1 MKKKLLSLLV
11 ALVMTLGLS
20 GTALAAQE
28 YGLVYDATE
37 LLDGNYLST
46 LNSQRFEP
54 ITKEYGVELRLDV
67 VRDLE
72 GDTIDEYAELFYDQY
87 EYGAGSGHDGILMM
101 VYLTEENSSLTYH
114 DYTFYAEGKGRDLLD
129 LYERELR
136 AAMESV
142 LFNDTAWA
150 GDLTQ
155 DQAVFEAGM
164 DIYLGLLEPRLA
176 GGDTPVVVAPAEPSE
191 TPAETPT
198 ETAPAEPVEV
208 GQMVYDDAGVLTQ
221 EEIAA
226 LEASCAETAQT
237 YSCGV
242 YVYTVDNY
250 TDYSSETDAYEV
262 AKDIYQA
269 NNFGVGEEQAG
280 VMLLLNIS
288 ERDYALIAYG
298 DTAHYA
304 FTDYGKD
311 VMSENFVEYFG
322 NDDWYGGFECFA
334 SDAAEFLELAAQGTP
349 VDVGAE
355 EPVSWFSCIVGGVAI
370 GMIISAVVVF
380 IKKKGMNTAVE
391 QKEADVYVVDGG
403 LSLRYST
410 NTFIHTTVSVR
421 DLSEDKDRGG
431 TTIDS
436 EGFSGKSGKF

>member
-11 ALVMTLGLS
+11 ALTLAVGLS
-20 GTALAAQE
+20 GNALAFQE
-28 YGLVYDATE
+28 YGLVYDATDM
-37 LLDGNYLST
+37 LDGNYLSS
-46 LNSQRFEP
+46 LNQDHFQP
-54 ITKEYGVELRLDV
+54 MTDTYGVEIRLDV

-72 GDTIDEYAELFYDQY
+72 GDTIEEYAELFYNQY
-87 EYGAGSGHDGILMM
+87 EYGVGADHDGILLM
-101 VYLTEENSSLTYH
+101 VYLTDDGSGLCNP
-114 DYTFYAEGKGRDLLD
+114 DFTFYANGKGADF
-129 LYERELR
+129 
-136 AAMESV
+136 MENYGNEIYAIFESSY
-142 LFNDTAWA
+142 FNDAIWG

-155 DQAVFEAGM
+155 DNAIFQEAMTVYCGW
-164 DIYLGLLEPRLA
+164 LEPRLA
-176 GGDTPVVVAPAEPSE
+176 GSETPALVEPAE
-191 TPAETPT
+191 PAETPT
-198 ETAPAEPVEV
+198 ETAPVEV
-208 GQMVYDDAGVLTQ
+208 APAELGTMVFDDAGVLTQ

-311 VMSENFVEYFG
+311 LMSENFVEYFG

-391 QKEADVYVVDGG
+391 QTEANVYVTKGG
-403 LSLRYST
+403 LHLTRNT
-410 NTFIHTTVSVR
+410 NQFMYTDRAVR
-421 DLSEDKDRGG
+421 TIRDDNDSSGG
-431 TTIDS
+431 TTIDA